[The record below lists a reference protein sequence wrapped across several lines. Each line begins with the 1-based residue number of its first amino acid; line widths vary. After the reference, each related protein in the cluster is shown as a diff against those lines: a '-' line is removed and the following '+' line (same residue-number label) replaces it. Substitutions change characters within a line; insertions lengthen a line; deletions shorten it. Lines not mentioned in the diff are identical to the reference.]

1 MADRAT
7 NEYLNT
13 ERAKNDDNDLFAAIG
28 KQVLGLNL
36 GDDEEP
42 AEDDRVKVVD
52 EIESLCMNCHENGMT
67 RLLLT
72 RIPFF
77 REIILMSFYCEHCHL
92 KNNEIQPAGEIQEQ
106 GSKYA
111 FKLSSLDDL
120 ERQLVKSDTAILRIE
135 DLLIEVPAG
144 RGRLTNVEG
153 ILSEVLKDLE
163 GDQKL
168 RRKEDPKLY
177 KKIDGVVQSLIKML
191 IGGKFPFT
199 ISLDD
204 PAGNSWIEPSPSDS
218 KTKGKYTHSQ
228 YPRTPE
234 QNEALGLG
242 ETSEEQGVGSA
253 EMVPQL
259 QPEDGGGMED
269 VDILEGQTY
278 DLPVFCPGCAKPAH
292 MLVQMVHIPHF
303 KQVIVSTTHCDVC
316 GYKTNDVKTGGEVP
330 ESGKRIWLHVKDAKD
345 LGRDILKSETCLLKI
360 PECRV
365 EVTPG
370 TMGGRFTTVEGL
382 VTQIRDDLKGSI
394 FDVGED
400 EVSTDSMPSDT
411 KKEWGTFFAQL
422 DKAVKGEIQ
431 YTILM
436 EDPLGNSYCQLLDL
450 DDSGNDPKVRTQEY
464 ERTEEE
470 EEELGLADMKT
481 RLNEKGE
488 YVREKLGKTSPK
500 PEGAAESSGIGNTK
514 AQNNGS

>member
-1 MADRAT
+1 
-7 NEYLNT
+7 
-13 ERAKNDDNDLFAAIG
+13 
-28 KQVLGLNL
+28 
-36 GDDEEP
+36 
-42 AEDDRVKVVD
+42 
-52 EIESLCMNCHENGMT
+52 
-67 RLLLT
+67 
-72 RIPFF
+72 
-77 REIILMSFYCEHCHL
+77 MSFYCEHCHL

-106 GSKYA
+106 GSKYE
-111 FKLSSLDDL
+111 FKLNSLADL

-135 DLLIEVPAG
+135 DLEIEVPPG

-153 ILSEVLKDLE
+153 ILSEILKDLE

-168 RRKEDPKLY
+168 RKKEDPELY
-177 KKIDGVVQSLIKML
+177 KKIDGVVQPLIKML
-191 IGGKFPFT
+191 IGSRFPFT
-199 ISLDD
+199 VSLDD

-218 KTKGKYTHSQ
+218 EMKGKYTHSQ

-234 QNEALGLG
+234 QNETLGLG
-242 ETSEEQGVGSA
+242 EASGEQGGGSA

-259 QPEDGGGMED
+259 QPGEGDSMED
-269 VDILEGQTY
+269 VEILEGQTY
-278 DLPVFCPGCAKPAH
+278 DLPVFCPGCTKPAH

-303 KQVIVSTTHCDVC
+303 KQVIVSTTNCDMC

-330 ESGKRIWLHVKDAKD
+330 EKGKRIWLHVTDAKD

-382 VTQIRDDLKGSI
+382 VTHIRDDLRGSI
-394 FDVGED
+394 FDAGED
-400 EVSTDSMPSDT
+400 EVPTDSMPSDT
-411 KKEWGTFFAQL
+411 KKEWGTFFKQL
-422 DKAVKGEIQ
+422 NKAVKGEIE
-431 YTILM
+431 YTIIM

-450 DDSGNDPKVRTQEY
+450 DDSGKDPKVRTQEY

-481 RLNEKGE
+481 MLNEKGE
-488 YVREKLGKTSPK
+488 YVKETLRRRKPK
-500 PEGAAESSGIGNTK
+500 PEEAAESSDSKGK
-514 AQNNGS
+514 AQGS

>member
-1 MADRAT
+1 
-7 NEYLNT
+7 
-13 ERAKNDDNDLFAAIG
+13 
-28 KQVLGLNL
+28 
-36 GDDEEP
+36 
-42 AEDDRVKVVD
+42 
-52 EIESLCMNCHENGMT
+52 MT

-77 REIILMSFYCEHCHL
+77 REIILMSFYCEHCQF

-106 GSKYA
+106 GSIYT
-111 FKLSSLDDL
+111 FKLSCLKDM
-120 ERQLVKSDTAILRIE
+120 ERQIVKSDTAVLRIE
-135 DLLIEVPAG
+135 DLNIETPAG
-144 RGRLTNVEG
+144 RGRLTDVEG

-168 RRKEDPKLY
+168 RKKENPELY
-177 KKIDGVVQSLIKML
+177 EKIDGVVQPLIKML

-204 PAGNSWIEPSPSDS
+204 PAGNSWIEPSPTDS
-218 KTKGKYTHSQ
+218 ENQGRYTHSQ

-242 ETSEEQGVGSA
+242 EALEKHNGGSA

-259 QPEDGGGMED
+259 QPEEGGGMED

-278 DLPVFCPGCAKPAH
+278 ELPVYCPGCTKPAH
-292 MLVQMVHIPHF
+292 MLVQMVNIPHF
-303 KQVIVSTTHCDVC
+303 KQVIVSTTVCDMC
-316 GYKTNDVKTGGEVP
+316 GYKANDVKTGGKIP
-330 ESGKRIWLHVKDAKD
+330 EHGKRIWLYVKDARD
-345 LGRDILKSETCLLKI
+345 LERDILKSETCLLKI

-382 VTQIRDDLKGSI
+382 VTQIRDDLLGSI
-394 FDVGED
+394 FDAGED
-400 EVSTDSMPSDT
+400 EVSTDSMPSD
-411 KKEWGTFFAQL
+411 KMEEWGTFFAQL
-422 DKAVKGEIQ
+422 EKAVKGEMQ

-450 DDSGNDPKVRTQEY
+450 DKTGNDPKVKTQEY

-481 RLNEKGE
+481 MLNEKGE
-488 YVREKLGKTSPK
+488 YVRETLGETEPK
-500 PEGAAESSGIGNTK
+500 PDEFAESSAASNSH
-514 AQNNGS
+514 A

>member
-1 MADRAT
+1 
-7 NEYLNT
+7 
-13 ERAKNDDNDLFAAIG
+13 
-28 KQVLGLNL
+28 
-36 GDDEEP
+36 
-42 AEDDRVKVVD
+42 
-52 EIESLCMNCHENGMT
+52 
-67 RLLLT
+67 
-72 RIPFF
+72 
-77 REIILMSFYCEHCHL
+77 MSFYCEHCHL

-204 PAGNSWIEPSPSDS
+204 PAGNSWIEPSPTDS

-488 YVREKLGKTSPK
+488 YVRETLGKTSPK
-500 PEGAAESSGIGNTK
+500 PEGAAESSGMGNTK

>member
-1 MADRAT
+1 
-7 NEYLNT
+7 
-13 ERAKNDDNDLFAAIG
+13 
-28 KQVLGLNL
+28 
-36 GDDEEP
+36 
-42 AEDDRVKVVD
+42 
-52 EIESLCMNCHENGMT
+52 
-67 RLLLT
+67 
-72 RIPFF
+72 
-77 REIILMSFYCEHCHL
+77 MSFYCEHCHF

-111 FKLSSLDDL
+111 FKLSSLDDM

-135 DLLIEVPAG
+135 DLDIEVPAG

-168 RRKEDPKLY
+168 RKKEDPELY
-177 KKIDGVVQSLIKML
+177 KKIDDVVQRLIKIL
-191 IGGKFPFT
+191 VGGRFPFT
-199 ISLDD
+199 ISLYD
-204 PAGNSWIEPSPSDS
+204 PAGNSWIEPSPTDS
-218 KTKGKYTHSQ
+218 ETKGKYTHSR
-228 YPRTPE
+228 YARTPE

-242 ETSEEQGVGSA
+242 ETSEEQNGGSA

-259 QPEDGGGMED
+259 QPEDGGGLED
-269 VDILEGQTY
+269 VEILEGQTY

-292 MLVQMVHIPHF
+292 MLVQMVNIPHF
-303 KQVIVSTTHCDVC
+303 KQVIVSTTQCDLC

-330 ESGKRIWLHVKDAKD
+330 AKGKRIWLQVKDAKD
-345 LGRDILKSETCLLKI
+345 LRRDVLKSETCLLKI

-370 TMGGRFTTVEGL
+370 TMGGKFTTVEGL
-382 VTQIRDDLKGSI
+382 VMQIRDDLKSSL

-450 DDSGNDPKVRTQEY
+450 DESGNDPKVRTQEY
-464 ERTEEE
+464 PRTEEE
-470 EEELGLADMKT
+470 EDELGLADMKT
-481 RLNEKGE
+481 MLNDKGE
-488 YVREKLGKTSPK
+488 YVRETFSKQDVK
-500 PEGAAESSGIGNTK
+500 PENSAETSATGNSNAQTSG
-514 AQNNGS
+514 S

>member
-1 MADRAT
+1 
-7 NEYLNT
+7 
-13 ERAKNDDNDLFAAIG
+13 
-28 KQVLGLNL
+28 
-36 GDDEEP
+36 
-42 AEDDRVKVVD
+42 
-52 EIESLCMNCHENGMT
+52 
-67 RLLLT
+67 
-72 RIPFF
+72 
-77 REIILMSFYCEHCHL
+77 MSFYCDHCQF

-111 FKLSSLDDL
+111 FKLSRLEDM
-120 ERQLVKSDTAILRIE
+120 ERQIVKSDTAILRIE
-135 DLLIEVPAG
+135 DLEIEVPAG

-163 GDQKL
+163 RDQKI
-168 RRKEDPKLY
+168 RKKEDPELY
-177 KKIDGVVQSLIKML
+177 EKIEGIVQPLVKML
-191 IGGKFPFT
+191 IGSKFPFT

-204 PAGNSWIEPSPSDS
+204 PAGNSWIEPSPTDS
-218 KTKGKYTHSQ
+218 KTKGRYTHSQ

-234 QNEALGLG
+234 QNEALSLG
-242 ETSEEQGVGSA
+242 EASEAQNGGST
-253 EMVPQL
+253 EIVPQL
-259 QPEDGGGMED
+259 QPGDDGGMED
-269 VDILEGQTY
+269 VEILEGQTY
-278 DLPVFCPGCAKPAH
+278 DLPLNCPGCTKPAH
-292 MLVQMVHIPHF
+292 MLVQMVNIPHF
-303 KQVIVSTTHCDVC
+303 KQVIVTTTHCDVC
-316 GYKTNDVKTGGEVP
+316 GYTTNDVKTGGEVP
-330 ESGKRIWLHVKDAKD
+330 KLGKKIWLRVKDAKD

-394 FDVGED
+394 FDAGED
-400 EVSTDSMPSDT
+400 DVSTDSMPSD
-411 KKEWGTFFAQL
+411 KKQEWGTFFAQL
-422 DKAVKGEIQ
+422 DKAVEGEIE

-450 DDSGNDPKVRTQEY
+450 DESGNDPKVKTQEY

-488 YVREKLGKTSPK
+488 YVRENPSSTDSK
-500 PEGAAESSGIGNTK
+500 PSDSTESSATR
-514 AQNNGS
+514 

>member
-1 MADRAT
+1 
-7 NEYLNT
+7 
-13 ERAKNDDNDLFAAIG
+13 
-28 KQVLGLNL
+28 
-36 GDDEEP
+36 
-42 AEDDRVKVVD
+42 
-52 EIESLCMNCHENGMT
+52 
-67 RLLLT
+67 
-72 RIPFF
+72 
-77 REIILMSFYCEHCHL
+77 MSFYCEHCKF

-111 FKLSSLDDL
+111 FKLDRLEDM
-120 ERQLVKSDTAILRIE
+120 ERQIVKSDTAVLRIE
-135 DLLIEVPAG
+135 DLEIEVPAG

-153 ILSEVLKDLE
+153 ILSEILKDLE
-163 GDQKL
+163 GNQKA
-168 RRKEDPKLY
+168 RKKEDPELY
-177 KKIDGVVQSLIKML
+177 KKIDGVVQQLIKML
-191 IGGKFPFT
+191 IGGRFPFT

-204 PAGNSWIEPSPSDS
+204 PAGNSWIEPSPTDP

-242 ETSEEQGVGSA
+242 ETSEEQNGASA

-259 QPEDGGGMED
+259 QQEDGGGMED
-269 VDILEGQTY
+269 VEILEGQTY
-278 DLPVFCPGCAKPAH
+278 DLAISCPGCEHPAR
-292 MLVQMVHIPHF
+292 MLVQMVNIPHF
-303 KQVIVSTTHCDVC
+303 KQVIVSTTLCDAC

-330 ESGKRIWLHVKDAKD
+330 KHGKRIWLQVKDIKD

-400 EVSTDSMPSDT
+400 DVSTDSMPSDT

-422 DKAVKGEIQ
+422 NKAVKGEIQ

-450 DDSGNDPKVRTQEY
+450 DDSGNDPKVKTQEY

-470 EEELGLADMKT
+470 ENELGLADMKT
-481 RLNEKGE
+481 ILNEKGE
-488 YVREKLGKTSPK
+488 YVRDTFSEGESKPK
-500 PEGAAESSGIGNTK
+500 VSAKSSTTGNNK
-514 AQNNGS
+514 G

>member
-1 MADRAT
+1 
-7 NEYLNT
+7 
-13 ERAKNDDNDLFAAIG
+13 
-28 KQVLGLNL
+28 
-36 GDDEEP
+36 
-42 AEDDRVKVVD
+42 
-52 EIESLCMNCHENGMT
+52 
-67 RLLLT
+67 
-72 RIPFF
+72 
-77 REIILMSFYCEHCHL
+77 MSFYCEHCRF

-106 GSKYA
+106 GSRYT
-111 FKLSSLDDL
+111 FKLSCLEDM
-120 ERQLVKSDTAILRIE
+120 ERQVVKSDTAVLRIE
-135 DLLIEVPAG
+135 DLNIEAPAG

-168 RRKEDPKLY
+168 RKKEDPELY
-177 KKIDGVVQSLIKML
+177 EKVDGVVQPLIKML

-204 PAGNSWIEPSPSDS
+204 PTGNSWIEPSLTDSD
-218 KTKGKYTHSQ
+218 TQGRYTHSQ

-234 QNEALGLG
+234 QNEVLGLG
-242 ETSEEQGVGSA
+242 EALEKQNSGSA

-269 VDILEGQTY
+269 VNILEGQTY
-278 DLPVFCPGCAKPAH
+278 DLPVYCPGCTKPAR
-292 MLVQMVHIPHF
+292 MLVQMVNIPHF
-303 KQVIVSTTHCDVC
+303 KQVIVSTTFCDVC
-316 GYKTNDVKTGGEVP
+316 GYKANDVKTGGEVP
-330 ESGKRIWLHVKDAKD
+330 DRGKKIWLHVKDAKD

-382 VTQIRDDLKGSI
+382 VTQIRDDLKGSV
-394 FDVGED
+394 FDTGED
-400 EVSTDSMPSDT
+400 AVSTDSMPSGA
-411 KKEWGTFFAQL
+411 KKEWITFFAQL
-422 DKAVKGEIQ
+422 DKAIKGEIQ

-450 DDSGNDPKVRTQEY
+450 DESGNDPKVQTQEY
-464 ERTEEE
+464 DRTEDE

-481 RLNEKGE
+481 MLNEKGE
-488 YVREKLGKTSPK
+488 YVKETFSKTESK
-500 PEGAAESSGIGNTK
+500 PDVSAEDSAT
-514 AQNNGS
+514 NNVEA

>member
-1 MADRAT
+1 
-7 NEYLNT
+7 
-13 ERAKNDDNDLFAAIG
+13 
-28 KQVLGLNL
+28 
-36 GDDEEP
+36 
-42 AEDDRVKVVD
+42 
-52 EIESLCMNCHENGMT
+52 
-67 RLLLT
+67 
-72 RIPFF
+72 
-77 REIILMSFYCEHCHL
+77 MSFYCEHCHF

-111 FKLSSLDDL
+111 FKLSSLDDM

-135 DLLIEVPAG
+135 DLDIEVPAG

-168 RRKEDPKLY
+168 RKKEDPELY
-177 KKIDGVVQSLIKML
+177 KKIDDVVQRLIKML
-191 IGGKFPFT
+191 VGGRFPFT
-199 ISLDD
+199 ISLYD
-204 PAGNSWIEPSPSDS
+204 PAGNSWIEPSPTDS
-218 KTKGKYTHSQ
+218 ETKGKYTHSQ
-228 YPRTPE
+228 YARTPE

-242 ETSEEQGVGSA
+242 ETSEEQNGGSA

-259 QPEDGGGMED
+259 QPEDGGDLED
-269 VDILEGQTY
+269 VEILEGQTY

-292 MLVQMVHIPHF
+292 MLVQMVNIPHF
-303 KQVIVSTTHCDVC
+303 KQVIVSTTQCDLC

-330 ESGKRIWLHVKDAKD
+330 AKGKRIWLQVKDAKD
-345 LGRDILKSETCLLKI
+345 LRRDVLKSETCLLKI

-370 TMGGRFTTVEGL
+370 TMGGKFTTVEGL
-382 VTQIRDDLKGSI
+382 VMQIRDDLKNSI

-450 DDSGNDPKVRTQEY
+450 DESGNDPKVRTQEY
-464 ERTEEE
+464 PRTEEE

-481 RLNEKGE
+481 MLNDKGE
-488 YVREKLGKTSPK
+488 YVRETFGKQDVK
-500 PEGAAESSGIGNTK
+500 PENSAETSATGDSNAQTSG
-514 AQNNGS
+514 S

>member
-1 MADRAT
+1 
-7 NEYLNT
+7 
-13 ERAKNDDNDLFAAIG
+13 
-28 KQVLGLNL
+28 
-36 GDDEEP
+36 
-42 AEDDRVKVVD
+42 
-52 EIESLCMNCHENGMT
+52 
-67 RLLLT
+67 
-72 RIPFF
+72 
-77 REIILMSFYCEHCHL
+77 MSFYCEHCHF

-106 GSKYA
+106 GSKYV
-111 FKLSSLDDL
+111 FKLCNLDDM
-120 ERQLVKSDTAILRIE
+120 ERQLVKSDTAVVRIE
-135 DLLIEVPAG
+135 DLEIEVPAG
-144 RGRLTNVEG
+144 RGRLTNIEG

-168 RRKEDPKLY
+168 RKKEEPELY
-177 KKIDGVVQSLIKML
+177 KKIDRVVQLLIKTL
-191 IGGKFPFT
+191 IGSKFPFT

-204 PAGNSWIEPSPSDS
+204 PAGNSSIEPSPNDS
-218 KTKGKYTHSQ
+218 KTKGKYKHSQ

-242 ETSEEQGVGSA
+242 ETLEEQSGGSA

-259 QPEDGGGMED
+259 QPEDAGGMED

-292 MLVQMVHIPHF
+292 MLVQMVNIPHF

-330 ESGKRIWLHVKDAKD
+330 ANGKRIWLHVKDAKD
-345 LGRDILKSETCLLKI
+345 LARDILKSETCLLKI

-400 EVSTDSMPSDT
+400 EVSTDSMPSDS
-411 KKEWGTFFAQL
+411 KKEWGTFFSQM

-436 EDPLGNSYCQLLDL
+436 EDPLGNSYCQPLDL
-450 DDSGNDPKVRTQEY
+450 DESGNDPKIRTQEY

-481 RLNEKGE
+481 KLNEKGV
-488 YVREKLGKTSPK
+488 YVRETFGKKDLKS
-500 PEGAAESSGIGNTK
+500 EEAAGSSGTSKNK

>member
-1 MADRAT
+1 
-7 NEYLNT
+7 
-13 ERAKNDDNDLFAAIG
+13 
-28 KQVLGLNL
+28 
-36 GDDEEP
+36 
-42 AEDDRVKVVD
+42 
-52 EIESLCMNCHENGMT
+52 
-67 RLLLT
+67 
-72 RIPFF
+72 
-77 REIILMSFYCEHCHL
+77 MSFYCEHCHF
-92 KNNEIQPAGEIQEQ
+92 KNNEVQPAGEIQEQ
-106 GSKYA
+106 GSKYT
-111 FKLSSLDDL
+111 FMLGSLDDM
-120 ERQLVKSDTAILRIE
+120 ERQLVKSDTAILTIE
-135 DLLIEVPAG
+135 ELEIEVPAG

-168 RRKEDPKLY
+168 RKKEDPELY
-177 KKIDGVVQSLIKML
+177 EKINGVVQSLIKML

-199 ISLDD
+199 ISLND
-204 PAGNSWIEPSPSDS
+204 PAGNSWIEPSTTDS
-218 KTKGKYTHSQ
+218 KTKGRYTHSQ

-242 ETSEEQGVGSA
+242 ETSEERSGAPA

-278 DLPVFCPGCAKPAH
+278 DLPIVCPGCTRHAH
-292 MLVQMVHIPHF
+292 MLVQMVNIPHF
-303 KQVIVSTTHCDVC
+303 KQVIVSTTHCKVC
-316 GYKTNDVKTGGEVP
+316 GYHTNDVKTGGEVP
-330 ESGKRIWLHVKDAKD
+330 EKGRKIWLHVKDAKD
-345 LGRDILKSETCLLKI
+345 LERDILKSETCLLKI

-394 FDVGED
+394 FDIGED

-436 EDPLGNSYCQLLDL
+436 EDPLGNSYCQLLSL
-450 DDSGNDPKVRTQEY
+450 DETGNDPKVRTQDY

-481 RLNEKGE
+481 KLNEKGE
-488 YVREKLGKTSPK
+488 YVKELFDKTKSKPEEAAVSSVASNGKTQTN
-500 PEGAAESSGIGNTK
+500 ES
-514 AQNNGS
+514 

>member
-1 MADRAT
+1 
-7 NEYLNT
+7 
-13 ERAKNDDNDLFAAIG
+13 
-28 KQVLGLNL
+28 
-36 GDDEEP
+36 
-42 AEDDRVKVVD
+42 
-52 EIESLCMNCHENGMT
+52 
-67 RLLLT
+67 
-72 RIPFF
+72 
-77 REIILMSFYCEHCHL
+77 MSFYCEHCHF

-111 FKLSSLDDL
+111 FKLSSLDDM

-135 DLLIEVPAG
+135 DLDIEVPAG

-168 RRKEDPKLY
+168 RKKEDPELY
-177 KKIDGVVQSLIKML
+177 KKIDDVVQRLIKIL
-191 IGGKFPFT
+191 VGGRFPFT
-199 ISLDD
+199 ISLYD
-204 PAGNSWIEPSPSDS
+204 PAGNSWIEPSPTDS
-218 KTKGKYTHSQ
+218 ETKGKYTHSQ
-228 YPRTPE
+228 YARTPE

-242 ETSEEQGVGSA
+242 ETSEEQNGGSA

-259 QPEDGGGMED
+259 QPEDGGGLED
-269 VDILEGQTY
+269 VEILEGQTY

-292 MLVQMVHIPHF
+292 MLVQMVNIPHF
-303 KQVIVSTTHCDVC
+303 KQVIVSTTQCDLC

-330 ESGKRIWLHVKDAKD
+330 AKGKRIWLQVKDAKD
-345 LGRDILKSETCLLKI
+345 LRRDVLKSETCLLKI

-370 TMGGRFTTVEGL
+370 TMGGKFTTVEGL
-382 VTQIRDDLKGSI
+382 VMQIRDDLKSSL

-450 DDSGNDPKVRTQEY
+450 DESGNDPKVRTQEY
-464 ERTEEE
+464 PRTEEE
-470 EEELGLADMKT
+470 EDELGLADMKT
-481 RLNEKGE
+481 MLNDKGE
-488 YVREKLGKTSPK
+488 YVRETFSKQDVK
-500 PEGAAESSGIGNTK
+500 PENSAETSVTGNSNAQTSG
-514 AQNNGS
+514 S

>member
-36 GDDEEP
+36 GDDEEQ

-52 EIESLCMNCHENGMT
+52 EIESLCMNCHKNGMT

-72 RIPFF
+72 KIPYF

-111 FKLSSLDDL
+111 FTLDSLDDL

-135 DLLIEVPAG
+135 DLEVEVPAG

-168 RRKEDPKLY
+168 RKKEDPELY
-177 KKIDGVVQSLIKML
+177 KKIDRVVQQLIKML
-191 IGGKFPFT
+191 IGGRFPFT
-199 ISLDD
+199 ISLND
-204 PAGNSWIEPSPSDS
+204 PAGNSWIEPSPTDS

-242 ETSEEQGVGSA
+242 ETSEEQSSGSA

-259 QPEDGGGMED
+259 QPEDGSGMED
-269 VDILEGQTY
+269 VEILEGQTY
-278 DLPVFCPGCAKPAH
+278 DLPVFCPGCTKPAH
-292 MLVQMVHIPHF
+292 MLVQMVNIPHF
-303 KQVIVSTTHCDVC
+303 KQVIVSTTNCDMC

-330 ESGKRIWLHVKDAKD
+330 EKGKKIWLHVKDAKD

-400 EVSTDSMPSDT
+400 DVSTDSMPSDT
-411 KKEWGTFFAQL
+411 KKEWGMFFTQL
-422 DKAVKGEIQ
+422 NKAAKGEIQ
-431 YTILM
+431 YTVLM

-450 DDSGNDPKVRTQEY
+450 DDSGNDPKVQTQEY
-464 ERTEEE
+464 ERTQEE

-481 RLNEKGE
+481 KLNDKGE
-488 YVREKLGKTSPK
+488 YVRETFGKTSSK
-500 PEGAAESSGIGNTK
+500 PEATESSATSNTE
-514 AQNNGS
+514 AQNNES

>member
-1 MADRAT
+1 MADRST

-36 GDDEEP
+36 GDNEEP
-42 AEDDRVKVVD
+42 AEDDRVQVVD
-52 EIESLCMNCHENGMT
+52 EIESLCMNCHEDGMT

-72 RIPFF
+72 RIPYF
-77 REIILMSFYCEHCHL
+77 REIILMSFYCEHCHF

-106 GSKYA
+106 GSAYA
-111 FKLSSLDDL
+111 FKLSSLDDM

-135 DLLIEVPAG
+135 DLAIEVPAG

-168 RRKEDPKLY
+168 RKKEDPELY
-177 KKIDGVVQSLIKML
+177 KKIDGIVQSLIKML
-191 IGGKFPFT
+191 IGGRFPFS

-204 PAGNSWIEPSPSDS
+204 PAGNSWIEPSPADS
-218 KTKGKYTHSQ
+218 KIKGKYKHSQ

-242 ETSEEQGVGSA
+242 ETSKVENGGKA

-278 DLPVFCPGCAKPAH
+278 DLPVVCPGCANAAH
-292 MLVQMVHIPHF
+292 MLVQMVNIPHF
-303 KQVIVSTTHCDVC
+303 KQVIVSTTHCDLC

-330 ESGKRIWLHVKDAKD
+330 EKGKKIWLHVKDARD

-370 TMGGRFTTVEGL
+370 TMSGRFTTVEGL
-382 VTQIRDDLKGSI
+382 VTQIRDDLRGSI

-400 EVSTDSMPSDT
+400 ERSTDSMPSDA
-411 KKEWGTFFAQL
+411 KKEWTTFFAQL
-422 DKAVKGEIQ
+422 DKAVKGEME

-436 EDPLGNSYCQLLDL
+436 EDPLANSYCQLLDL

-464 ERTEEE
+464 ERTEED

-481 RLNEKGE
+481 KLNEKGE
-488 YVREKLGKTSPK
+488 YVRETFGKTHSK
-500 PEGAAESSGIGNTK
+500 PEEAAESSGTGNGK
-514 AQNNGS
+514 ARTEGS

>member
-1 MADRAT
+1 
-7 NEYLNT
+7 
-13 ERAKNDDNDLFAAIG
+13 
-28 KQVLGLNL
+28 
-36 GDDEEP
+36 
-42 AEDDRVKVVD
+42 
-52 EIESLCMNCHENGMT
+52 
-67 RLLLT
+67 
-72 RIPFF
+72 
-77 REIILMSFYCEHCHL
+77 MSFYCEHCQF

-111 FKLSSLDDL
+111 FKLSGLEDM
-120 ERQLVKSDTAILRIE
+120 ERQVVKSDTAVLRIE
-135 DLLIEVPAG
+135 DLEIEVPAG

-163 GDQKL
+163 RDQKL
-168 RRKEDPKLY
+168 RKKENPKLY
-177 KKIDGVVQSLIKML
+177 EKIDGIVQPLVKML
-191 IGGKFPFT
+191 IGSKFPFT

-204 PAGNSWIEPSPSDS
+204 PTGNSWIEPSPADS
-218 KTKGKYTHSQ
+218 ETKGRYTHAQ

-242 ETSEEQGVGSA
+242 ETSEEQNGGST

-269 VDILEGQTY
+269 VEILEGQTY
-278 DLPVFCPGCAKPAH
+278 DLPLSCPGCNKAAH
-292 MLVQMVHIPHF
+292 MLVQMVNIPHF
-303 KQVIVSTTHCDVC
+303 KQVIVTTAHCDIC
-316 GYKTNDVKTGGEVP
+316 GYTTNDVKTGGEVP
-330 ESGKRIWLHVKDAKD
+330 KLGKKIWLRVKDAKD

-370 TMGGRFTTVEGL
+370 TMGGKFTTVEGL

-394 FDVGED
+394 FDAGED
-400 EVSTDSMPSDT
+400 DVSTDSMPSD
-411 KKEWGTFFAQL
+411 KKQEWGTFFAQL
-422 DKAVKGEIQ
+422 DRAVTGEIQ

-450 DDSGNDPKVRTQEY
+450 DESGNDPKVKTQEY

-488 YVREKLGKTSPK
+488 YVRETHGTTNS
-500 PEGAAESSGIGNTK
+500 ESSATSN
-514 AQNNGS
+514 SRD

>member
-1 MADRAT
+1 
-7 NEYLNT
+7 
-13 ERAKNDDNDLFAAIG
+13 
-28 KQVLGLNL
+28 
-36 GDDEEP
+36 
-42 AEDDRVKVVD
+42 
-52 EIESLCMNCHENGMT
+52 
-67 RLLLT
+67 
-72 RIPFF
+72 
-77 REIILMSFYCEHCHL
+77 MSFYCEHCHF

-106 GSKYA
+106 GSKYT
-111 FKLSSLDDL
+111 FKLGNLDDM

-135 DLLIEVPAG
+135 DLEIEVPAG
-144 RGRLTNVEG
+144 RGRLTNIEG

-168 RRKEDPKLY
+168 RKKEDPELY
-177 KKIDGVVQSLIKML
+177 EKIDEVVQRLIKML
-191 IGGKFPFT
+191 IGGRFPFT
-199 ISLDD
+199 ISLND
-204 PAGNSWIEPSPSDS
+204 PAGNSWIEPAPTDS
-218 KTKGKYTHSQ
+218 NTKGKYTHSQ

-242 ETSEEQGVGSA
+242 ETSEEQNGGSA

-259 QPEDGGGMED
+259 QPEEGGGMED

-278 DLPVFCPGCAKPAH
+278 DLPVYCPGCAKPAN
-292 MLVQMVHIPHF
+292 MLVQMVNIPHF
-303 KQVIVSTTHCDVC
+303 KQVIVSTTHCDLC

-330 ESGKRIWLHVKDAKD
+330 AYGKRIWLQVKDAKD

-394 FDVGED
+394 FDFGED

-422 DKAVKGEIQ
+422 NKAVKGEIHF
-431 YTILM
+431 TILM

-450 DDSGNDPKVRTQEY
+450 DESGKDPKVKTQEY

-470 EEELGLADMKT
+470 EDELGLADMKT
-481 RLNEKGE
+481 MLNDKGE
-488 YVREKLGKTSPK
+488 YVRETFGKKTAE
-500 PEGAAESSGIGNTK
+500 PEDSAESSATGNSK
-514 AQNNGS
+514 AQSEGS

>member
-1 MADRAT
+1 
-7 NEYLNT
+7 
-13 ERAKNDDNDLFAAIG
+13 
-28 KQVLGLNL
+28 
-36 GDDEEP
+36 
-42 AEDDRVKVVD
+42 
-52 EIESLCMNCHENGMT
+52 
-67 RLLLT
+67 
-72 RIPFF
+72 
-77 REIILMSFYCEHCHL
+77 MSFYCEHCKF
-92 KNNEIQPAGEIQEQ
+92 KNNEVQPAGEIQEQ

-111 FKLSSLDDL
+111 FRLNSLEDM
-120 ERQLVKSDTAILRIE
+120 ERQLVKSDTAVLRVE
-135 DLLIEVPAG
+135 DVDIEVPAG

-163 GDQKL
+163 SDQKL
-168 RRKEDPKLY
+168 RKKENPKLY
-177 KKIDGVVQSLIKML
+177 KQIDGIVQLLIKML
-191 IGGKFPFT
+191 IGSKFPFT

-204 PAGNSWIEPSPSDS
+204 PAGNSWIEPLPADS
-218 KTKGKYTHSQ
+218 ETKGKYTHSQ

-242 ETSEEQGVGSA
+242 ETTEEQSGRSA

-259 QPEDGGGMED
+259 QPEEGGGMED

-278 DLPVFCPGCAKPAH
+278 DLAVYCPGCTKPAR
-292 MLVQMVHIPHF
+292 MLVQMVNIPHF
-303 KQVIVSTTHCDVC
+303 KQVIVSTTLCDLC

-330 ESGKRIWLHVKDAKD
+330 KHGKRIWLFVKDAKD
-345 LGRDILKSETCLLKI
+345 LRRDILKSETCLLKI

-370 TMGGRFTTVEGL
+370 TMGGKFTTVEGL

-394 FDVGED
+394 FDTGED
-400 EVSTDSMPSDT
+400 DVSTDSMPSDT

-431 YTILM
+431 FTILM
-436 EDPLGNSYCQLLDL
+436 EDPLGNSYCQPLDL
-450 DDSGNDPKVRTQEY
+450 DDSGKDPKIKTLDY

-481 RLNEKGE
+481 MLNEKGE
-488 YVREKLGKTSPK
+488 YVKETFGKTDTKSQDSP
-500 PEGAAESSGIGNTK
+500 ESPAGDGK
-514 AQNNGS
+514 A